1 MPQNASAYP
10 TDSTLP
16 TQPAAQVITRH
27 LLVVMG
33 VCGSG
38 KSTVAEGLHN
48 ELGWPWLDADS
59 LHAPSSIE
67 KMAHGI
73 PLTDEDRQGW
83 LTRCHA
89 WLAEKQKVGTG
100 GILACSALRRTYRD
114 QLRQDGVKPLF
125 IYLSAD
131 TSVLAQRLKT
141 RPDHFMPASLLP
153 SQIQTL
159 EPPQADEQALTFS
172 VLPEPAE
179 VIAEIL
185 TRLRTLPSNM

>member
-1 MPQNASAYP
+1 MPQNASAHP

-16 TQPAAQVITRH
+16 TQPVAQGIPPC

-59 LHAPSSIE
+59 LHDPANIE
-67 KMAHGI
+67 KMSHGI
-73 PLTDEDRQGW
+73 PLTDADRQGW
-83 LTRCHA
+83 LSRCHA
-89 WLAEKQKVGTG
+89 WLAEKQKAGTG
-100 GILACSALRRTYRD
+100 GILACSALRRVYRD
-114 QLRQDGVKPLF
+114 QLRQDGVKLLF

-141 RPDHFMPASLLP
+141 RPKHFMPASLLP
-153 SQIQTL
+153 SQLQTL
-159 EPPQADEQALTFS
+159 EPPQADENALTFS
-172 VLPEPAE
+172 VMPEPAE

-185 TRLRTLPSNM
+185 TRLRTLPSNL

>member
-16 TQPAAQVITRH
+16 TQPAAQGITRH

-59 LHAPSSIE
+59 LHAPSNIG

-89 WLAEKQKVGTG
+89 WLAEKQKAGTG
-100 GILACSALRRTYRD
+100 GILACSALRRIYRD

-131 TSVLAQRLKT
+131 TSVLAQRLKRGPT
-141 RPDHFMPASLLP
+141 ILCQPPSCPARYKHWSHHRQMNRRSLFPCCLNLP
-153 SQIQTL
+153 
-159 EPPQADEQALTFS
+159 
-172 VLPEPAE
+172 
-179 VIAEIL
+179 
-185 TRLRTLPSNM
+185 R

>member
-1 MPQNASAYP
+1 MPQNASASP
-10 TDSTLP
+10 TDSTLS
-16 TQPAAQVITRH
+16 TQPAAQGITRH

-59 LHAPSSIE
+59 LHAPSNIE
-67 KMAHGI
+67 KMAQGI

-89 WLAEKQKVGTG
+89 WLAEKQKAETG
-100 GILACSALRRTYRD
+100 GILACSALRRVYRD

-131 TSVLAQRLKT
+131 TSILSQRLKN
-141 RPDHFMPASLLP
+141 RPDHFMPTSLLP

-172 VLPEPAE
+172 VLPESAE